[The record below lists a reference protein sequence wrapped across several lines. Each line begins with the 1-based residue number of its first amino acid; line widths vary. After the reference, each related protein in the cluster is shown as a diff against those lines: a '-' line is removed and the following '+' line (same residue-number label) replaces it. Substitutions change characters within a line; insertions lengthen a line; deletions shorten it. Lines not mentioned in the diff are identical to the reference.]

1 MHVTGQTEQPETPPA
16 GTGRPIIVHD
26 LSHALAA
33 LEAASELRVAVT
45 LRSAPGAADYL
56 GAGAFKAIVDIAR
69 EAWPDVPVTAVLDC
83 ADAAGYALGAFRIG
97 IEVVRFRGRPAVRRK
112 LADIAA
118 QQDARLDAD
127 RRKALDLL
135 DRPDPLSDCRE
146 WLSARRQ
153 RRSRA

>member
-1 MHVTGQTEQPETPPA
+1 MARETTRQKSDVGAAPP
-16 GTGRPIIVHD
+16 GRPVVVHD

-33 LEAASELRVAVT
+33 LQAASELGVPVT

-56 GAGAFKAIVDIAR
+56 GSGAFKAIVDVAR
-69 EAWPDVPVTAVLDC
+69 ERWPDVAVTAVLDC

-97 IEVVRFRGRPAVRRK
+97 IGVVRFRGRPAVRRK

-118 QQDARLDAD
+118 QLGARLDGD
-127 RRKALDLL
+127 RREALDLL

-146 WLSARRQ
+146 WLSGRTRG
-153 RRSRA
+153 RGRI